1 MKDFDKLDKTDT
13 LFEATNVIIGID
25 KKCYLLSRI
34 WHKSGN
40 HNNNQ
45 KSFNKIRAQQNQE
58 SLLNEQVQEK

>member
-1 MKDFDKLDKTDT
+1 

>member
-34 WHKSGN
+34 
-40 HNNNQ
+40 
-45 KSFNKIRAQQNQE
+45 
-58 SLLNEQVQEK
+58 